1 MAHPTDTFVEHFY
14 LDSVDDPSIYE
25 GGFGVQGPYLYG
37 QSAWT
42 NLSGIDQGTPYQCVR
57 LRTRAYDGTYS
68 EPVVLC
74 GKDAPHYVVEGSAML
89 ECTPQG
95 LAHDAREA
103 AISHAPG
110 LATRCRSRIRPLRF
124 ALFQS
129 CLSTPLRPNDAPIR
143 SPPLTG
149 ATRTCPACERWV
161 WCHSSRPA
169 MVGRRL
175 DHSSD

>member
-95 LAHDAREA
+95 LAHDAERLLFPTRLV
-103 AISHAPG
+103 SHTLPFTYSTTALRLVPKLPEHT
-110 LATRCRSRIRPLRF
+110 LA
-124 ALFQS
+124 
-129 CLSTPLRPNDAPIR
+129 PNDAPIR
-143 SPPLTG
+143 FP
-149 ATRTCPACERWV
+149 ATYGCDADMPC
-161 WCHSSRPA
+161 
-169 MVGRRL
+169 M
-175 DHSSD
+175 